1 VTAAETREGAQ
12 SSVRLTRVVVFVSGD
27 TEIDYVLPAGVALIA
42 AVEDLIPRINEVLR
56 HKGRAVLDAEQTYQ
70 LCRADSRPLDP
81 QQSLDEAG
89 VFDGDAL
96 WLLPVEATER
106 FEPVTENVSS
116 AIAREA
122 TRQFERV
129 DQTVA
134 RRVACVL
141 GAGLIGWAELIVL
154 RLWWHLG
161 GWVPAAASWA
171 LAVVVVVAAVMA
183 SRAVD
188 EERRAASD
196 GFAWIA
202 LIPVSAAA
210 AMSVPGQHSGWH
222 ALAALCA
229 GLAGVV
235 VLVVIT
241 DRHLTAVAALLTV
254 GAFAGAAL
262 LVASSGWQV
271 PSQRVAVVAL
281 VVVLGLVTFATNLG
295 VIGSGV
301 PGPWFP
307 SVTGAGVF
315 ANVPGT
321 PRDTVSPVYPAGTE
335 SPADIA
341 AWTRRGNAIVTGVL
355 LGCGAVTVV
364 AARYAV
370 IPGQPGAW
378 KYLAFT
384 LGICAILLLRGR
396 SFVDRW
402 QSVTLAVAS
411 TAAVAVVIGR
421 YAAASTP
428 PSVTVTWI
436 CAAATLV
443 LVVIALTGALV
454 IATAKISAPVRKA
467 VEVSEWV
474 LLIFVLP
481 WAVWLLGLLS
491 WARHLVGGS

>member
-1 VTAAETREGAQ
+1 MTAAEAREGAQ
-12 SSVRLTRVVVFVSGD
+12 SSVRLTRVVVFVSDD

-42 AVEDLIPRINEVLR
+42 AVEDLIPRINERLR

-89 VFDGDAL
+89 VLDGDAL
-96 WLLPVEATER
+96 WLLPAEATER
-106 FEPVTENVSS
+106 FEPVTENVST

-154 RLWWHLG
+154 RLWWHSG
-161 GWVPAAASWA
+161 GWVPAAVSWA

-188 EERRAASD
+188 RERRAASD

-341 AWTRRGNAIVTGVL
+341 AWTRRGNAIVTGRSAGL
-355 LGCGAVTVV
+355 WCGDCGSCPV
-364 AARYAV
+364 RGD
-370 IPGQPGAW
+370 PGPAGAW

-428 PSVTVTWI
+428 PSVTVTLI
-436 CAAATLV
+436 CAAATLA
-443 LVVIALTGALV
+443 LVVIGLTGALV

>member
-1 VTAAETREGAQ
+1 
-12 SSVRLTRVVVFVSGD
+12 
-27 TEIDYVLPAGVALIA
+27 
-42 AVEDLIPRINEVLR
+42 
-56 HKGRAVLDAEQTYQ
+56 
-70 LCRADSRPLDP
+70 
-81 QQSLDEAG
+81 
-89 VFDGDAL
+89 
-96 WLLPVEATER
+96 
-106 FEPVTENVSS
+106 
-116 AIAREA
+116 
-122 TRQFERV
+122 
-129 DQTVA
+129 
-134 RRVACVL
+134 
-141 GAGLIGWAELIVL
+141 
-154 RLWWHLG
+154 
-161 GWVPAAASWA
+161 
-171 LAVVVVVAAVMA
+171 
-183 SRAVD
+183 
-188 EERRAASD
+188 
-196 GFAWIA
+196 
-202 LIPVSAAA
+202 
-210 AMSVPGQHSGWH
+210 MSVPGQHSGWH

-281 VVVLGLVTFATNLG
+281 VVVLGLVTFVTNLG

-355 LGCGAVTVV
+355 LGCGVVTVV

-370 IPGQPGAW
+370 IPGQSGAW

-428 PSVTVTWI
+428 PSVTVTLI
-436 CAAATLV
+436 CAAATLA
-443 LVVIALTGALV
+443 LVVVGLTGALV

>member
-1 VTAAETREGAQ
+1 
-12 SSVRLTRVVVFVSGD
+12 
-27 TEIDYVLPAGVALIA
+27 
-42 AVEDLIPRINEVLR
+42 
-56 HKGRAVLDAEQTYQ
+56 
-70 LCRADSRPLDP
+70 
-81 QQSLDEAG
+81 
-89 VFDGDAL
+89 
-96 WLLPVEATER
+96 
-106 FEPVTENVSS
+106 
-116 AIAREA
+116 
-122 TRQFERV
+122 
-129 DQTVA
+129 
-134 RRVACVL
+134 VACAL

-154 RLWWHLG
+154 RLWWHSG
-161 GWVPAAASWA
+161 GWVPAAVSWA
-171 LAVVVVVAAVMA
+171 LAVVVAAAAVMA

-188 EERRAASD
+188 EQRRAASD

-241 DRHLTAVAALLTV
+241 DRHLTEVAALLTV
-254 GAFAGAAL
+254 GAFAAAAL

-271 PSQRVAVVAL
+271 PPQRVAVVAL
-281 VVVLGLVTFATNLG
+281 VVVLGLVTFVTNLG

-341 AWTRRGNAIVTGVL
+341 TWTRRGNAIVTGVL
-355 LGCGAVTVV
+355 LGCGVVTVV

-428 PSVTVTWI
+428 PSVTVTLI

-443 LVVIALTGALV
+443 LVVVGLTGALV

-491 WARHLVGGS
+491 WARHMVGGS